1 MTVDAPGRGA
11 IGVWGTGSYLPER
24 VVTNAAVGRLAGVSA
39 EWIERKTGIV
49 ERRYAA
55 DHEAASDLAA
65 HAGARALADAGVR
78 AEELAWIVVATS
90 TPDHPQPATAALVQH
105 RLGAS
110 GAAAFDVNA
119 VCAGFVA
126 ALHTAARL
134 LAADDGGSGAS
145 DSGEG
150 GGVSGLGGADSGGRR
165 QCALVIGAEVYSRI
179 IDPADRRTAPLF
191 GDGAGAV
198 VIGPVG
204 EGRGLVGTT
213 MRTDGHLHA
222 LIGVQAGGSRQPA
235 SEKSV
240 ARGEHF
246 FRMQGRQVR
255 EFVERELPAAVT
267 GTLQRFSVRPGE
279 VDHFVPHQANGEML
293 QSVTALLGLTA
304 ARVHLP
310 VDRHGNTGAASI
322 PLALDHAARAHEGAG
337 DRTLDAGQL
346 VLLAGFGGGMTLG
359 TTLLRWGR

>member
-1 MTVDAPGRGA
+1 MTVYAPGRGTV
-11 IGVWGTGSYLPER
+11 GVWGTGSYLPER
-24 VVTNAAVGRLAGVSA
+24 VVTNDAVGRLAGVSA

-65 HAGARALADAGVR
+65 RAGARALADAGVR
-78 AEELAWIVVATS
+78 AEELDWIVVATS

-105 RLGAS
+105 RLGAF

-134 LAADDGGSGAS
+134 LAADGSDGNGGSGTGNTAS
-145 DSGEG
+145 RG
-150 GGVSGLGGADSGGRR
+150 GDDSGGRR
-165 QCALVIGAEVYSRI
+165 RCALVIGAEVYSRI

-204 EGRGLVGTT
+204 EGRGLVGTA
-213 MRTDGHLHA
+213 MRTDGQLHA

-235 SEKSV
+235 TEKSV

-246 FRMQGRQVR
+246 FRMQGRAVR

-267 GTLQRFSVRPGE
+267 GTLERFSVRPGE

-293 QSVTALLGLTA
+293 RSVTDLLGLTA

-322 PLALDHAARAHEGAG
+322 PLALDHAARADERAG
-337 DRTLDAGQL
+337 HKPLEADQL

-359 TTLLRWGR
+359 TMLLRWGR

>member
-1 MTVDAPGRGA
+1 MTARAVGP
-11 IGVWGTGSYLPER
+11 IGVWGTGAYLPER
-24 VVTNAAVGRLAGVSA
+24 VVNNAELGRRAGVSA
-39 EWIERKTGIV
+39 EWIARKTGIV

-78 AEELAWIVVATS
+78 ADELAWIIVATS
-90 TPDHPQPATAALVQH
+90 TPGHPQPATAALVQH
-105 RLGAS
+105 RLAAF

-134 LAADDGGSGAS
+134 LAVDDGESG
-145 DSGEG
+145 GTG
-150 GGVSGLGGADSGGRR
+150 GGRR
-165 QCALVIGAEVYSRI
+165 RCALVIGAEVYSRI

-204 EGRGLVGTT
+204 EGRGLVGTA
-213 MRTDGHLHA
+213 MRTDGHLHG

-240 ARGEHF
+240 ARGEHY
-246 FRMQGRQVR
+246 FRMQGRLVR

-267 GTLQRFSVRPGE
+267 AALERFSVRPGE

-322 PLALDHAARAHEGAG
+322 PLALHYAARADGKGLE
-337 DRTLDAGQL
+337 DGQL